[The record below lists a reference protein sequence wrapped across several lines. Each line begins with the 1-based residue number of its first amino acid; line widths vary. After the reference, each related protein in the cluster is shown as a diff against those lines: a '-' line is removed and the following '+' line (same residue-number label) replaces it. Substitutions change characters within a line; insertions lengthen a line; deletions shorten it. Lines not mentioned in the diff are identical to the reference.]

1 MNNTKK
7 VKIDIKIAY
16 IGNIKNKIKQN
27 NLYKNLIL
35 ILFFIIKNA
44 YISINLLPSPKSYM
58 HTNTPLSRSMS
69 LSSFAVTANSY
80 A

>member
-1 MNNTKK
+1 MNRYAIVKTNILYEQYKK

-44 YISINLLPSPKSYM
+44 YVSINSPLIISSESKKPS
-58 HTNTPLSRSMS
+58 
-69 LSSFAVTANSY
+69 
-80 A
+80 